1 MRKTIVAFAVLYV
14 LTLLAFAWLYF
25 FTPPREVVREI
36 IRDATP
42 APVERIVQPVEK
54 MVQDTLRPLLPP
66 QPAGAAPAQK
76 DIDWE
81 SIPATSSE
89 AEALKDLGPVRV
101 SVTVSELLSKV
112 FSASAA
118 QDAVLASL
126 KNHNIPVSPDAKST
140 LNINLQG
147 LWDDSQQVL
156 TYRVSVSLAQSAIL
170 VRPGGPVRSTVDI
183 WQRGSYG
190 FTGRLSARD
199 TVINEAVRLGDL
211 FCDIYLDANPPPPA
225 PPTLQAP

>member
-1 MRKTIVAFAVLYV
+1 MRKTIVAFAILYV
-14 LTLLAFAWLYF
+14 VTLLAFGWLYF

-42 APVERIVQPVEK
+42 EPVERIVQPVEK
-54 MVQDTLRPLLPP
+54 MVQDTLRPLMPP
-66 QPAGAAPAQK
+66 QAAGTAPEQK
-76 DIDWE
+76 IPDWE
-81 SIPATSSE
+81 SIPAVSSE
-89 AEALKDLGPVRV
+89 AEAFKALGPVRV
-101 SVTVSELLSKV
+101 NVTVSELLSKV

-126 KNHNIPVSPDAKST
+126 KNHNVPVSPDAAAT
-140 LNINLQG
+140 LNVNLQG

-156 TYRVSVSLAQSAIL
+156 TYRVSVSLAQSAVL
-170 VRPGGPVRSTVDI
+170 VRPGGPIRSTVDI

-211 FCDIYLDANPPPPA
+211 FCDIYLTANPPPPPPA
-225 PPTLQAP
+225 PPAP